1 MMPRRIHW
9 PLIVSF
15 AFLAVVIGVLA
26 AGGLWVQSTVA
37 NSFRVAESIG
47 TARFLVEDVL
57 RRQLDEETGI
67 RGYAVD
73 RRVTLLQPY
82 NEART
87 ALPATITR
95 AMRALENVDLQTAVA
110 ALEDAARTNR
120 RWLQGVAFPLLA
132 SRSSRPSLQFRGKRL
147 VDRVRADIASIEKL
161 LAGREARGRL
171 RAQQAVAWVD
181 LFAIGAISAFLAA
194 VLIFAFQQYR
204 LGLRIEEERTK
215 AEEQRR
221 HSAENR
227 AAYLAEKRIA
237 ETLQR
242 AFVQNVLPEP
252 PMLRLG
258 ATYLAA
264 AEEAKVGGDWYD
276 ALELSD
282 DRVLLAIGDVTG
294 HGIEAAVT
302 MNRTRQIL
310 ISCAL
315 IDPSPG
321 PVLERVN
328 NELMRNDSP
337 MVTAIAALVNARD
350 CEVAYAAAGHP
361 PAVLLEPGKR
371 ARLLEVGSLPLGV
384 LRDAAYQTHRVR
396 STPGALLVLYTD
408 GAVEH
413 SRDVVEGE
421 ELLLAAVE
429 SAAQASEADVAAAIC
444 QRIFADRRAA
454 DDVAILTLR
463 FADGANGSTVIVEHG
478 SQTLVAAG
486 GKAGVA

>member
-1 MMPRRIHW
+1 MPRRIHW
-9 PLIVSF
+9 PLIASS
-15 AFLAVVIGVLA
+15 AFLAVVIGVLV

-37 NSFRVAESIG
+37 GSFRDAESIG

-67 RGYAVD
+67 RGYAVA
-73 RRVTLLQPY
+73 RRATLLQPY
-82 NEART
+82 HEARI
-87 ALPATITR
+87 ALPATIGR
-95 AMRALENVDLQTAVA
+95 AMGVLENLHLQTAA
-110 ALEDAARTNR
+110 AVLQDAGRTNR
-120 RWLQGVAFPLLA
+120 RWLQEIAFPVLT
-132 SRSSRPSLQFRGKRL
+132 SRSSRPALQFRGKRL
-147 VDRVRADIASIEKL
+147 VDRVRTDIASIEKL
-161 LAGREARGRL
+161 LADREAGGRQPT
-171 RAQQAVAWVD
+171 QQAVAWVD
-181 LFAIGAISAFLAA
+181 LFAVGAIAAFVVA

-204 LGLRIEEERTK
+204 LGLRLEEERTK

-221 HSAENR
+221 RSAESR

-237 ETLQR
+237 DTLQG

-252 PMLRLG
+252 AMLRLG
-258 ATYLAA
+258 ATYLPAG
-264 AEEAKVGGDWYD
+264 EESKVGGDWYD
-276 ALELSD
+276 ALELPD

-302 MNRTRQIL
+302 MNRTRQLL

-328 NELMRNDSP
+328 NELMRNESP
-337 MVTAIAALVNARD
+337 IVTAIAALVDARD
-350 CEVAYAAAGHP
+350 CEIAYAAAGHP

-371 ARLLEVGSLPLGV
+371 ARFLEVGSLPLGV
-384 LRDAAYQTHRVR
+384 LRDADYQTHRVR
-396 STPGALLVLYTD
+396 SEPGALLVLYTD

-429 SAAQASEADVAAAIC
+429 SAAQTSQADVAAAIC
-444 QRIFADRRAA
+444 HRIFAGRKAA

-463 FADGANGSTVIVEHG
+463 FGGGTSGSMTILEHG

-486 GKAGVA
+486 RKAEFA